1 MLELKNISK
10 VYKQKGVSVTALNNI
25 NIKFADTGLVFLLG
39 KSGSGKSSLLNI
51 IGNLDKQTSGEILL
65 DGNNVSKFKGRT
77 LDSYLNS
84 YIGFIFQDYN
94 LIDEYNVYKNIDIAL
109 SLQRKK
115 KNKENINK
123 ILEIVGLTG
132 LGNRKTNELSGGQK
146 RRAAIAGV
154 LAMKPKVLVLDEPTA
169 AMDTSTR
176 QHFWKIIQNLKEKG
190 VTIFYSSHYIEE
202 VEHTAERI
210 LVLHRGKL
218 LRDTT
223 PFAMR
228 EAEHEKQLTL
238 SKIFLPIVEKLSD
251 INNIEVKNDTVTF
264 MTKEIDSVWQKLQ
277 KQGCQITDIEIQNKS
292 LLNTLF
298 EQTEEMEK

>member
-1 MLELKNISK
+1 MITVE
-10 VYKQKGVSVTALNNI
+10 
-25 NIKFADTGLVFLLG
+25 
-39 KSGSGKSSLLNI
+39 
-51 IGNLDKQTSGEILL
+51 
-65 DGNNVSKFKGRT
+65 NVSKTIKGKTILSNISFEIATGDCLALIGPNGAGKTT
-77 LDSYLNS
+77 LMSCLLGDLKISKGTILLNNLS
-84 YIGFIFQDYN
+84 PRNRHLKEMIAVLPQEN
-94 LIDEYNVYKNIDIAL
+94 VLPQKLKVCELIDFFKSVAAIPL
-109 SLQRKK
+109 SDREINQMLLFSDEQ
-115 KNKENINK
+115 KEQ
-123 ILEIVGLTG
+123 LTE
-132 LGNRKTNELSGGQK
+132 KLSGGQK
-146 RRAAIAGV
+146 RLLQFV
-154 LAMKPKVLVLDEPTA
+154 LCLISQPKILFLDEPTA

-176 QHFWKIIQNLKEKG
+176 QHFWKIIQSLKEKG
-190 VTIFYSSHYIEE
+190 VTIVYSSHYIEE

-277 KQGCQITDIEIQNKS
+277 EQGCQITDIEIQNKS

>member
-1 MLELKNISK
+1 MITVE
-10 VYKQKGVSVTALNNI
+10 
-25 NIKFADTGLVFLLG
+25 
-39 KSGSGKSSLLNI
+39 
-51 IGNLDKQTSGEILL
+51 
-65 DGNNVSKFKGRT
+65 NVSKTIKGKTILSNISFEIATGDCLALIGPNGAGKTT
-77 LDSYLNS
+77 LMSCLLGDLKISKGSILLNNLS
-84 YIGFIFQDYN
+84 PRNRHLKEMIAVLPQEN
-94 LIDEYNVYKNIDIAL
+94 VLPQKLKVCELIDFFKSVAATPL
-109 SLQRKK
+109 SDREINQMLLFSDEQ
-115 KNKENINK
+115 KEQ
-123 ILEIVGLTG
+123 LTE
-132 LGNRKTNELSGGQK
+132 KLSGGQK
-146 RRAAIAGV
+146 RLLQFI
-154 LAMKPKVLVLDEPTA
+154 LCLISQPKILFLDEPTA

-277 KQGCQITDIEIQNKS
+277 EQGCQITDIEIQNKS

>member
-1 MLELKNISK
+1 MIIVEDVSKTIKGKTILSNISFEIATGDCLALIGPNGAGK
-10 VYKQKGVSVTALNNI
+10 TTLMSCLLGDLKISKGSILLNNLSPRNRHLKEMI
-25 NIKFADTGLVFLLG
+25 AVLP
-39 KSGSGKSSLLNI
+39 
-51 IGNLDKQTSGEILL
+51 QE
-65 DGNNVSKFKGRT
+65 NVLPQKLKVCE
-77 LDSYLNS
+77 
-84 YIGFIFQDYN
+84 
-94 LIDEYNVYKNIDIAL
+94 LIDFFKSVAATPL
-109 SLQRKK
+109 SDREINQMLLFSDEQ
-115 KNKENINK
+115 KEQ
-123 ILEIVGLTG
+123 LTE
-132 LGNRKTNELSGGQK
+132 KLSGGQK
-146 RRAAIAGV
+146 RLLQFI
-154 LAMKPKVLVLDEPTA
+154 LCLISQPKILFLDEPTA

-176 QHFWKIIQNLKEKG
+176 QHFWKIIQSLKEKG

-277 KQGCQITDIEIQNKS
+277 EQGCQITDIEIQNKS

>member
-1 MLELKNISK
+1 MITVE
-10 VYKQKGVSVTALNNI
+10 
-25 NIKFADTGLVFLLG
+25 
-39 KSGSGKSSLLNI
+39 
-51 IGNLDKQTSGEILL
+51 
-65 DGNNVSKFKGRT
+65 NVSKTIKGKAILSNISFEIATGDCLALIGPNGAGKTT
-77 LDSYLNS
+77 LMSCLLGDLKISKGSILLNNLS
-84 YIGFIFQDYN
+84 PRNRHLKEMIAVLPQEN
-94 LIDEYNVYKNIDIAL
+94 VLPQKLKVCELIDFFKSVAATPL
-109 SLQRKK
+109 SDREINQMLLFSDEQKK
-115 KNKENINK
+115 Q
-123 ILEIVGLTG
+123 LTE
-132 LGNRKTNELSGGQK
+132 KLSGGQK
-146 RRAAIAGV
+146 RLLQFV
-154 LAMKPKVLVLDEPTA
+154 LCLISQPKILFLDEPTA

-176 QHFWKIIQNLKEKG
+176 QHFWKIIQSLKEKG

-277 KQGCQITDIEIQNKS
+277 EQGCQITDIEIQNKS

>member
-1 MLELKNISK
+1 MITVE
-10 VYKQKGVSVTALNNI
+10 
-25 NIKFADTGLVFLLG
+25 
-39 KSGSGKSSLLNI
+39 
-51 IGNLDKQTSGEILL
+51 
-65 DGNNVSKFKGRT
+65 NVSKTIKGKTILSNISFEIATGDCLALIGPNGAGKTT
-77 LDSYLNS
+77 LMSCLLGDLKISKGSILLNNLS
-84 YIGFIFQDYN
+84 PRNRHLKEMVAVLPQEN
-94 LIDEYNVYKNIDIAL
+94 VLPQKLKVCELIDFFKSVAATPL
-109 SLQRKK
+109 SDREINQMLLFSDEQ
-115 KNKENINK
+115 KEQ
-123 ILEIVGLTG
+123 LTE
-132 LGNRKTNELSGGQK
+132 KLSGGQK
-146 RRAAIAGV
+146 RLLQFV
-154 LAMKPKVLVLDEPTA
+154 LCLISQPKILFLDEPTA

-176 QHFWKIIQNLKEKG
+176 QHFWKIIQSLKEKG

-277 KQGCQITDIEIQNKS
+277 EQGCQITDIEIQNKS

>member
-1 MLELKNISK
+1 MITVE
-10 VYKQKGVSVTALNNI
+10 
-25 NIKFADTGLVFLLG
+25 
-39 KSGSGKSSLLNI
+39 
-51 IGNLDKQTSGEILL
+51 
-65 DGNNVSKFKGRT
+65 NVSKTIKGKTILSNISFEIATGDCLALIGPNGAGKTT
-77 LDSYLNS
+77 LMSCLLGDLKISKGSILLNNLS
-84 YIGFIFQDYN
+84 PRNRHLKEMIAVLPQEN
-94 LIDEYNVYKNIDIAL
+94 VLPQKLKVCELIDFFKSVAATPL
-109 SLQRKK
+109 SDREINQLLLFSDEQKK
-115 KNKENINK
+115 Q
-123 ILEIVGLTG
+123 LTE
-132 LGNRKTNELSGGQK
+132 KLSGGQK
-146 RRAAIAGV
+146 RLLQFV
-154 LAMKPKVLVLDEPTA
+154 LCLISQPKILFLDEPTA

-277 KQGCQITDIEIQNKS
+277 EQGCQITDIEIQNKS

>member
-1 MLELKNISK
+1 MITVE
-10 VYKQKGVSVTALNNI
+10 
-25 NIKFADTGLVFLLG
+25 
-39 KSGSGKSSLLNI
+39 
-51 IGNLDKQTSGEILL
+51 
-65 DGNNVSKFKGRT
+65 NVSKTIKGKTILSNISFEIATGDCLALIGPNGAGKTT
-77 LDSYLNS
+77 LMSCLLGDLKISKGSILLNNLS
-84 YIGFIFQDYN
+84 PRNRHLKEMITVLPQEN
-94 LIDEYNVYKNIDIAL
+94 VLPQKLKVCELIDFFKSVVATPL
-109 SLQRKK
+109 SDREINQMLLFSDEQ
-115 KNKENINK
+115 KEQ
-123 ILEIVGLTG
+123 LTE
-132 LGNRKTNELSGGQK
+132 KLSGGQK
-146 RRAAIAGV
+146 RLLQFV
-154 LAMKPKVLVLDEPTA
+154 LCLISQPKILFLDEPTA

-176 QHFWKIIQNLKEKG
+176 QHFWKIIQSLKEKG

>member
-1 MLELKNISK
+1 MITVE
-10 VYKQKGVSVTALNNI
+10 
-25 NIKFADTGLVFLLG
+25 
-39 KSGSGKSSLLNI
+39 
-51 IGNLDKQTSGEILL
+51 
-65 DGNNVSKFKGRT
+65 NVSKTIKGKIILSNISFEIATGDCLALIGPNGAGKTT
-77 LDSYLNS
+77 LMSCLLGDLKISKGSILLNNLS
-84 YIGFIFQDYN
+84 PRNRHLKEMIAVLPQEN
-94 LIDEYNVYKNIDIAL
+94 VLPQKLKVCELIDFFKSVAATPL
-109 SLQRKK
+109 SDREINQMLLFSDEQ
-115 KNKENINK
+115 KEQ
-123 ILEIVGLTG
+123 LTE
-132 LGNRKTNELSGGQK
+132 KLSGGQK
-146 RRAAIAGV
+146 RLLQFV
-154 LAMKPKVLVLDEPTA
+154 LCLISQPKILFLDEPTA

-176 QHFWKIIQNLKEKG
+176 QHFWKIIQSLKEKG

-277 KQGCQITDIEIQNKS
+277 EQGCQITDIEIQNKS